1 LAMAKWKDVEHEEPD
16 FAARVRALF
25 DARKHKT
32 LATLRADGSPRI
44 SGIEVEF
51 NDGELTFGSMP
62 GARKGTD
69 LVRDPRFALHGP
81 TVDPPEGHPS
91 GWPGEAKVAGRA
103 VLVGDLEGE
112 TPGQLF
118 RAELDEVVLTRL
130 TDAGDRLLIE
140 VWRPGVPLRRIERD

>member
-1 LAMAKWKDVEHEEPD
+1 MARWKDLEREQPE

-62 GARKGTD
+62 DARKGTD

-81 TVDPPEGHPS
+81 TVDPPQDDQS

-103 VLVGDLEGE
+103 VLVGELEGE
-112 TPGQLF
+112 TSGQLF
-118 RAELDEVVLTRL
+118 RADIDEVVLTRL
-130 TDAGDRLLIE
+130 TDSADRLLIE